1 MSISDPDPN
10 LSRPPRTL
18 EKKLF
23 DWLNSWLCRWWGDLP
38 LWLAPDGHP
47 CHSGHLRQ
55 GIDGRQPDCYFSIW
69 IPKCLVSFFLCV
81 ILTTFYRCKKC
92 LKSINKKCL
101 KSINK
106 IFLKSINKKCLK
118 SINKKCVKSI
128 DKKCLKSI
136 DKKCLKSIDKKC
148 LKSINK
154 KCLKS
159 INKKCLKSINNV
171 FVRIRASVHEKVC
184 LLGSCCFWPKKLS
197 PKLFTFF

>member
-1 MSISDPDPN
+1 M
-10 LSRPPRTL
+10 
-18 EKKLF
+18 
-23 DWLNSWLCRWWGDLP
+23 WWGDLP

-118 SINKKCVKSI
+118 SINKKC
-128 DKKCLKSI
+128 LKSI
-136 DKKCLKSIDKKC
+136 D
-148 LKSINK
+148 K